1 MDKIF
6 TPNRV
11 FVYFCAALIAVWAG
25 LQFVSN
31 QLLSAL
37 AERDGK
43 SILSWSWPDRN
54 LSEQVDSLH
63 SQVVS
68 RSATDAVVKVSG
80 QQTLRKSLDDGK
92 TYTEVGKPTECS
104 ATLRYYHNNKSW
116 VLGGVELP

>member
-11 FVYFCAALIAVWAG
+11 FVYFCAALVAIWAC
-25 LQFVSN
+25 LQLVSN
-31 QLLSAL
+31 QLLAAL

-43 SILSWSWPDRN
+43 SILGWSWPDLN
-54 LSEQVDSLH
+54 LTEQVDSLH
-63 SQVVS
+63 TEVVS

-80 QQTLRKSLDDGK
+80 QQILRKTLDDGK
-92 TYTEVGKPTECS
+92 TFQEVGKPTECS
-104 ATLRYYHNNKSW
+104 ATLRYYHNNKYW

>member
-11 FVYFCAALIAVWAG
+11 FVYFCAALVAVWAG
-25 LQFVSN
+25 LQIVSN

-43 SILSWSWPDRN
+43 SILGWSWPD
-54 LSEQVDSLH
+54 LSVSEQVDSVH
-63 SQVVS
+63 TEVVS
-68 RSATDAVVKVSG
+68 RSGTDAVVKVSG

-92 TYTEVGKPTECS
+92 TYKEVGKPTECS

-116 VLGGVELP
+116 ILGGVELP

>member
-11 FVYFCAALIAVWAG
+11 FVYFCAALVAVWAG
-25 LQFVSN
+25 LQIVSN

-43 SILSWSWPDRN
+43 LILGWSWPDLN
-54 LSEQVDSLH
+54 VSEQVDSVH
-63 SQVVS
+63 TEVVS
-68 RSATDAVVKVSG
+68 RSGTDAVVKVSG

-92 TYTEVGKPTECS
+92 TYKEVGKPTECS

-116 VLGGVELP
+116 ILGGVELP